1 MPGGM
6 ESQIMKKLRILCLHG
21 YHGSAR
27 VLRDQMSA
35 LTHGMDSLAEFVC
48 VDAPSLTQEDF
59 GWWHAVRD
67 AGSFSTGDP
76 GVGTTM
82 AHYQGWKRTRDRI
95 VSLFKKEGPFDGV
108 FGFSQGGTLA
118 SLLVGLRSPDGKPS
132 TSKPLAFK
140 FVIVVG
146 AFLAND
152 PVLAELYHEKESY
165 DLPSIHIIGRSD
177 FIVPS
182 AQSLQLARRFK
193 DPLVLEH
200 NAGHI
205 VAGTTEIREQ
215 VSSFLQRQRQMEAA
229 EARPGPTAVLSPT
242 EVPLWPGRT
251 HPSMRLVFPKGA
263 SAQARPAM
271 LVFRGGGYAYPSGS
285 GSGSAEWAAA
295 HGMVGVEV
303 EYGTSSTRAY
313 FPENYADA
321 VRALRLVRQ
330 HADEW
335 HIDPNRVGVMG
346 FSAGGHLTSLLSTQP
361 DLWKARED
369 DLAGQYSARPD
380 LVVLAYPLISFVE
393 RYAPGAFAGSVENFF
408 GNASIT
414 EDRRRAFSGELH
426 VDHTHPPVFIWTT
439 KDDGLVPYTHA
450 QLFAEACRRV
460 DVPVE
465 YELYPHGPHGMGLAQ
480 GRDGEVGH
488 WTDRLLDW
496 LTQQNFIRVKDM

>member
-1 MPGGM
+1 
-6 ESQIMKKLRILCLHG
+6 MKKLRILCLHG
-21 YHGSAR
+21 YHGNAR

-35 LTHGMDSLAEFVC
+35 LTHGMDALAEFVC
-48 VDAPSLTQEDF
+48 VDAPSLAQGDF

-67 AGSFSTGDP
+67 EGSFGP
-76 GVGTTM
+76 GVGTAM
-82 AHYQGWKRTRDRI
+82 AHYQGWQRTREWI
-95 VSLFKKEGPFDGV
+95 VSLFKREGAFDGV

-118 SLLVGLRSPDGKPS
+118 ALLVGLRSPDGKPS
-132 TSKPLAFK
+132 ASKPLAFK
-140 FVIVVG
+140 FAIIVG

-152 PVLAELYHEKESY
+152 PVLAELYHEQESY

-182 AQSLQLARRFK
+182 DHSRQLARRFK

-205 VAGTTEIREQ
+205 VAGTPEIREQ
-215 VSSFLQRQRQMEAA
+215 VASFLQRQRQTEAV
-229 EARPGPTAVLSPT
+229 EATSMLATAPLPT
-242 EVPLWPGRT
+242 EVPLWPDRT

-271 LVFRGGGYAYPSGS
+271 LVFRGGGYSYSSGS
-285 GSGSAEWAAA
+285 GSGAAEWAAQ

-321 VRALRLVRQ
+321 ARAVRLVRQ
-330 HADEW
+330 RADEW

-346 FSAGGHLTSLLSTQP
+346 FSAGGHLASLLSTQP

-380 LVVLAYPLISFVE
+380 LVVLAYPLISFVDH
-393 RYAPGAFAGSVENFF
+393 YAPGAFAGSVENFF
-408 GNASIT
+408 GGASIT
-414 EDRRRAFSGELH
+414 EERQRVFSSELH
-426 VDHTHPPVFIWTT
+426 VNRTHPPVFVWTT
-439 KDDGLVPYTHA
+439 KDDGIVPYTHA
-450 QLFAEACRRV
+450 QLFADACRHAG
-460 DVPVE
+460 VPVV
-465 YELYPHGPHGMGLAQ
+465 YKLYPHGPHGMGLATDR
-480 GRDGEVGH
+480 GGEVGH
-488 WTDRLLDW
+488 WTGVLLDW
-496 LTQQNFIRVKDM
+496 LSERGFVSPKDVQT